1 MNKTLFHSLTFPPDT
16 ISTGMIV
23 SEIAEGINAELHNVE
38 VLASSP
44 QYNSKSVE
52 SFDNSDENLSIGSY
66 KNIKVHYIKSKP
78 RKFSSSSRFFQ
89 WIEFNFKSIL
99 FIYKKRSDYD
109 NIFIFSYPP
118 TMNLVCIFTSKIL
131 KINTVYSLWELYPEI
146 AEKLNEEPNKILKL
160 IFKYID
166 NYALKNVDNVVVN
179 SDELKN
185 YLINKRKI
193 NENKIN
199 VINHFSPFLKSNY
212 APNFDLNYIFYAGN
226 TGRPQNLS
234 AFLRYFQKYFPS
246 DWKLDIY
253 GAGQEF
259 DNLSEFSNDNIRIN
273 NYLDRKELENA
284 TKEIPFALICL
295 DYEITFEGFPG
306 KTFDYLNMNKVLINF
321 SNPNSVV
328 SKLIDKYGLGFN
340 IDLEHPESL
349 IGKLEDMKS
358 SNKISKILENIKYF
372 QQSVS
377 NKEIAFK
384 SYLELISSSSE

>member
-1 MNKTLFHSLTFPPDT
+1 MKKTLFHSLTFPPDT

-23 SEIAEGINAELHNVE
+23 SEIAEGINTELHNVE

-44 QYNSKSVE
+44 QYNVKSVE
-52 SFDNSDENLSIGSY
+52 LFDNSDENLSIGSY
-66 KNIKVHYIKSKP
+66 KNIKVNYIKSKP
-78 RKFSSSSRFFQ
+78 RKFSNSSRFFQ

-99 FIYKKRSDYD
+99 FIYKNRSDYD

-118 TMNLVCIFTSKIL
+118 TMNLVCIFTSRIL

-160 IFKYID
+160 FFKYID
-166 NYALKNVDNVVVN
+166 NYALKTVNKVVVN
-179 SDELKN
+179 SDDLKN
-185 YLINKRKI
+185 YLINKRNI
-193 NENKIN
+193 TANKIN
-199 VINHFSPFLKSNY
+199 VINHFSPFMKSNY
-212 APNFDLNYIFYAGN
+212 VPNFELNNIFYAGN

-259 DNLSEFSNDNIRIN
+259 NKLSEFSNDNIRIN
-273 NYLDRKELENA
+273 NYLERKELENL

-340 IDLEHPESL
+340 IDLKNPESL
-349 IGKLEDMKS
+349 TGKLENMKN
-358 SNKISKILENIKYF
+358 SNEISKILDNIKYF

-384 SYLELISSSSE
+384 SYLELISSSS

>member
-1 MNKTLFHSLTFPPDT
+1 MKKTLFHSLTFPPDT

-23 SEIAEGINAELHNVE
+23 SEIADGINRELKNVE
-38 VLASSP
+38 VLVSSP
-44 QYNSKSVE
+44 QYNLKSVE
-52 SFDNSDENLSIGSY
+52 TFNNSDKNLINGSY
-66 KNIKVHYIKSKP
+66 KNIKVNYIKSKP
-78 RKFSSSSRFFQ
+78 RKFSNSSRFFQ
-89 WIEFNFKSIL
+89 WIEFNYKSIL
-99 FIYKKRSDYD
+99 FIYKNRSNYD

-160 IFKYID
+160 FFKYID
-166 NYALKNVDNVVVN
+166 NYSLKNVGTVVVN
-179 SDELKN
+179 SDDLKN

-193 NENKIN
+193 TANKIN
-199 VINHFSPFLKSNY
+199 VINHFSPFVKSDY
-212 APNFDLNYIFYAGN
+212 EPNFELNNIFYAGN

-246 DWKLDIY
+246 EWKLDIY

-259 DNLSEFSNDNIRIN
+259 NNLSEFSNDNIRIN
-273 NYLDRKELENA
+273 NYLERQELENV
-284 TKEIPFALICL
+284 TKDIPFALICL

-340 IDLEHPESL
+340 IDLNNPESL
-349 IGKLEDMKS
+349 KGKLENMKS
-358 SNKISKILENIKYF
+358 SNEISKILENIKYF

-377 NKEIAFK
+377 NKEIALK
-384 SYLELISSSSE
+384 SYLELISPSS

>member
-1 MNKTLFHSLTFPPDT
+1 MKKTLFHSLTFPPDT

-23 SEIAEGINAELHNVE
+23 SEIAEGINTELHNVE

-44 QYNSKSVE
+44 QYNVKSVE
-52 SFDNSDENLSIGSY
+52 LFDNSDENLSIGSY
-66 KNIKVHYIKSKP
+66 KNIKVNYIKSKP
-78 RKFSSSSRFFQ
+78 RKFSNSSRFFQ

-99 FIYKKRSDYD
+99 FIYKNRSDYD

-118 TMNLVCIFTSKIL
+118 TMNLVCIFTSRIL

-146 AEKLNEEPNKILKL
+146 SEKLNEDPNKILKL
-160 IFKYID
+160 FFKYID
-166 NYALKNVDNVVVN
+166 NYALKTVNKVVVN
-179 SDELKN
+179 SEDLKN
-185 YLINKRKI
+185 YLINNRNI
-193 NENKIN
+193 TANKII
-199 VINHFSPFLKSNY
+199 VINHFSPFMKSNY
-212 APNFDLNYIFYAGN
+212 VPNFELNNIFYAGN

-259 DNLSEFSNDNIRIN
+259 NKLSEFSNDNIRIN
-273 NYLDRKELENA
+273 NYLERKELENL

-340 IDLEHPESL
+340 IDLKNPESFT
-349 IGKLEDMKS
+349 GKLENMKN
-358 SNKISKILENIKYF
+358 SNEISKILDNIKYF

-384 SYLELISSSSE
+384 SYLELISSSS

>member
-1 MNKTLFHSLTFPPDT
+1 MKKTLFHSLTFPPDT

-23 SEIAEGINAELHNVE
+23 SEIAEGINTELHNVE

-44 QYNSKSVE
+44 QYNVKSVE
-52 SFDNSDENLSIGSY
+52 LFDNSDENLSIGSY
-66 KNIKVHYIKSKP
+66 KNIKVNYIKSKP
-78 RKFSSSSRFFQ
+78 RKFSNSSRFFQ

-99 FIYKKRSDYD
+99 FIYKNRSDYD
-109 NIFIFSYPP
+109 NILIFSYPP
-118 TMNLVCIFTSKIL
+118 TMNLVCIFTSRIL

-146 AEKLNEEPNKILKL
+146 SEKLNEDPNKILKL
-160 IFKYID
+160 FFKYID
-166 NYALKNVDNVVVN
+166 NYALKTVNKVVVN
-179 SDELKN
+179 SEDLKN
-185 YLINKRKI
+185 YLINNRNI
-193 NENKIN
+193 TANKII
-199 VINHFSPFLKSNY
+199 VINHFSPFMKSNY
-212 APNFDLNYIFYAGN
+212 VPNFELNNIFYAGN

-259 DNLSEFSNDNIRIN
+259 NKLSEFSNDNIRIN
-273 NYLDRKELENA
+273 NYLERKELENV
-284 TKEIPFALICL
+284 TKDIPFALICL

-340 IDLEHPESL
+340 IDLKNPESFT
-349 IGKLEDMKS
+349 GKLENMKN
-358 SNKISKILENIKYF
+358 SNEISKILDNIKYF

-384 SYLELISSSSE
+384 SYLELISSSS

>member
-1 MNKTLFHSLTFPPDT
+1 MKKTLFHSLTFPPDT

-23 SEIAEGINAELHNVE
+23 SEIAEGINTELHNVE

-44 QYNSKSVE
+44 QYNVKSVE
-52 SFDNSDENLSIGSY
+52 LFDNSDENLSIGSY
-66 KNIKVHYIKSKP
+66 KNIKVNYIKSKP
-78 RKFSSSSRFFQ
+78 RKFSNSSRFFQ

-99 FIYKKRSDYD
+99 FIYKNRSDYD

-118 TMNLVCIFTSKIL
+118 TMNLVCIFTSRIL

-146 AEKLNEEPNKILKL
+146 SEKLNEDPNKILKL
-160 IFKYID
+160 FFKYID
-166 NYALKNVDNVVVN
+166 NYALKTVNKVVVN
-179 SDELKN
+179 SEDLKN
-185 YLINKRKI
+185 YLINNRNI
-193 NENKIN
+193 TANKII
-199 VINHFSPFLKSNY
+199 VINHFSPFMKSNY
-212 APNFDLNYIFYAGN
+212 VPNFELNNIFYAGN

-259 DNLSEFSNDNIRIN
+259 NKLSEFSNDNIRIN
-273 NYLDRKELENA
+273 NYLERKELENL

-340 IDLEHPESL
+340 IDLENPESL
-349 IGKLEDMKS
+349 RGKLEDMKS
-358 SNKISKILENIKYF
+358 SNEISKILKNIKYF

-384 SYLELISSSSE
+384 SYLGLISSSS

>member
-1 MNKTLFHSLTFPPDT
+1 MKKTLFHSLTFPPDT

-23 SEIAEGINAELHNVE
+23 SEIAEGINTELHNVE

-44 QYNSKSVE
+44 QYNVKSVE
-52 SFDNSDENLSIGSY
+52 LFDNSDENLSIGSY
-66 KNIKVHYIKSKP
+66 KNIKVNYIKSKP
-78 RKFSSSSRFFQ
+78 RKFSNSSRFFQ

-99 FIYKKRSDYD
+99 FIYKNRSDYD

-118 TMNLVCIFTSKIL
+118 TMNLVCIFTSRIL

-146 AEKLNEEPNKILKL
+146 SEKLNEDPNKILKL
-160 IFKYID
+160 FFKYID
-166 NYALKNVDNVVVN
+166 NYALKTVNKVVVN
-179 SDELKN
+179 SEDLKN
-185 YLINKRKI
+185 YLINNRNI
-193 NENKIN
+193 TANKII
-199 VINHFSPFLKSNY
+199 VINHFSPFMKSNY
-212 APNFDLNYIFYAGN
+212 VPNFELNNIFYAGN

-259 DNLSEFSNDNIRIN
+259 NNLSEFSNDNIRIN
-273 NYLDRKELENA
+273 NYLERKELENV

-340 IDLEHPESL
+340 IDLENPESL
-349 IGKLEDMKS
+349 RGKLEDMKS
-358 SNKISKILENIKYF
+358 SNEISKILENIKYF

-384 SYLELISSSSE
+384 SYLGLISSSS

>member
-1 MNKTLFHSLTFPPDT
+1 MKKTLFHSLTFPPDT

-23 SEIAEGINAELHNVE
+23 SEIADGINREQKNVE
-38 VLASSP
+38 VLVSSP
-44 QYNSKSVE
+44 QYNLKSVE
-52 SFDNSDENLSIGSY
+52 TFNNSDKNLINESY
-66 KNIKVHYIKSKP
+66 KNIKVNYIKSKP
-78 RKFSSSSRFFQ
+78 RKFSNSSRFFQ
-89 WIEFNFKSIL
+89 WIEFNYKSIL
-99 FIYKKRSDYD
+99 FIYKNRSNYD

-160 IFKYID
+160 FFKYID
-166 NYALKNVDNVVVN
+166 NYSLKNVGTVVVN
-179 SDELKN
+179 SDDLKN
-185 YLINKRKI
+185 YLINNRKI
-193 NENKIN
+193 NANKIN
-199 VINHFSPFLKSNY
+199 VVNHFSPFVKSDY
-212 APNFDLNYIFYAGN
+212 EPNFELNNIFYAGN

-246 DWKLDIY
+246 EWKLNIY

-259 DNLSEFSNDNIRIN
+259 NNLSEFSNDNIRIN
-273 NYLDRKELENA
+273 NYLERQELENV
-284 TKEIPFALICL
+284 TKDIPFALICL

-340 IDLEHPESL
+340 IDLNNPESL
-349 IGKLEDMKS
+349 KGKLENMKS
-358 SNKISKILENIKYF
+358 SNEISKILENIKYF

-384 SYLELISSSSE
+384 SYLELISPSS

>member
-1 MNKTLFHSLTFPPDT
+1 MKKTLFHSLTFPPDT

-23 SEIAEGINAELHNVE
+23 SEVAKGINTELQNVE

-44 QYNSKSVE
+44 QYNLKSVE
-52 SFDNSDENLSIGSY
+52 SFNNNDVNISIGSY
-66 KNIKVHYIKSKP
+66 ENIKVHYIKSKP
-78 RKFSSSSRFFQ
+78 RKFSNSSRFFQ

-99 FIYKKRSDYD
+99 FIYKNRNHYD

-118 TMNLVCIFTSKIL
+118 TMNLVCIFTSRIL

-160 IFKYID
+160 FFKYID
-166 NYALKNVDNVVVN
+166 NYALKNVSKVVVN
-179 SDELKN
+179 SDDLKN

-193 NENKIN
+193 TSNKIN
-199 VINHFSPFLKSNY
+199 VINHFSPYVKSNY
-212 APNFDLNYIFYAGN
+212 EPNFELNNIFYAGN

-234 AFLRYFQKYFPS
+234 AFLRYFKKYFPTE
-246 DWKLDIY
+246 WKLDIY

-259 DNLSEFSNDNIRIN
+259 KNLSEFSSDNIRIN
-273 NYLDRKELENA
+273 SYLERKELENV

-295 DYEITFEGFPG
+295 DYQITFEGFPG
-306 KTFDYLNMNKVLINF
+306 KTFDYLNMNKVLLNF

-349 IGKLEDMKS
+349 LGKLESMKNTS
-358 SNKISKILENIKYF
+358 EINKVLKNIKCF

-377 NKEIAFK
+377 NKEVAFK
-384 SYLELISSSSE
+384 SYLELISSSS

>member
-1 MNKTLFHSLTFPPDT
+1 MKKTLFHSLTFPPDT

-23 SEIAEGINAELHNVE
+23 SEIAEGINTELHNVE

-44 QYNSKSVE
+44 QYNVKSVE
-52 SFDNSDENLSIGSY
+52 LFDNSDENLSVGSY
-66 KNIKVHYIKSKP
+66 KNIKVNYIKSKP
-78 RKFSSSSRFFQ
+78 RKFSNSSRFFQ

-99 FIYKKRSDYD
+99 FIYKNRSDYD

-118 TMNLVCIFTSKIL
+118 TMNLVCIFTSRIL

-146 AEKLNEEPNKILKL
+146 SEKLNEDPNKILKL
-160 IFKYID
+160 FFKYID
-166 NYALKNVDNVVVN
+166 NYALKTVNKVVVN
-179 SDELKN
+179 SDDLKN
-185 YLINKRKI
+185 YLINNRNI
-193 NENKIN
+193 TANKII
-199 VINHFSPFLKSNY
+199 VINHFSPFMKSNY
-212 APNFDLNYIFYAGN
+212 VPNFELNNIFYAGN
-226 TGRPQNLS
+226 TGKPQNLS

-259 DNLSEFSNDNIRIN
+259 NKMSEFSNDNIRIN
-273 NYLDRKELENA
+273 NYLERKELENL

-295 DYEITFEGFPG
+295 DYGITFEGFPG

-340 IDLEHPESL
+340 IDLKNPESL
-349 IGKLEDMKS
+349 RGKLENMK
-358 SNKISKILENIKYF
+358 NTNEISKILENIKYF
-372 QQSVS
+372 QQRVS

-384 SYLELISSSSE
+384 SYLELISSSS

>member
-1 MNKTLFHSLTFPPDT
+1 MKKTLFHSLTFPPDT

-23 SEIAEGINAELHNVE
+23 SEIADGINRELKNVE
-38 VLASSP
+38 VLVSSP
-44 QYNSKSVE
+44 QYNLKSVE
-52 SFDNSDENLSIGSY
+52 TFNNSDKNLINGSY
-66 KNIKVHYIKSKP
+66 KNIKVHYIKSKQ
-78 RKFSSSSRFFQ
+78 RKFSNSSRFFQ
-89 WIEFNFKSIL
+89 WIEFNYKSIL
-99 FIYKKRSDYD
+99 FIYKNRSNYD

-160 IFKYID
+160 FFKYID
-166 NYALKNVDNVVVN
+166 NYSLKNVGTVVVN
-179 SDELKN
+179 SDDLKN

-193 NENKIN
+193 TANKIN
-199 VINHFSPFLKSNY
+199 VVNHFSPFVKSDY
-212 APNFDLNYIFYAGN
+212 EPNFELNNIFYAGN

-246 DWKLDIY
+246 EWKLNIY

-259 DNLSEFSNDNIRIN
+259 NNLSEFSNDNIRIN
-273 NYLDRKELENA
+273 NYLERQELENV
-284 TKEIPFALICL
+284 TKDIPFALICL

-340 IDLEHPESL
+340 IDLNNPESL
-349 IGKLEDMKS
+349 KGKLENMKS
-358 SNKISKILENIKYF
+358 SNEISKILENIKYF

-384 SYLELISSSSE
+384 SYLELISPSS

>member
-1 MNKTLFHSLTFPPDT
+1 MKKTLFHSLTFPPDT

-23 SEIAEGINAELHNVE
+23 SEIAEGINTELHNVE

-44 QYNSKSVE
+44 QYNVKSVE
-52 SFDNSDENLSIGSY
+52 LFDNSDENLRIGSY
-66 KNIKVHYIKSKP
+66 KNIKVNYIKSKP
-78 RKFSSSSRFFQ
+78 RKFSNSSRFFQ

-99 FIYKKRSDYD
+99 FIYKNRSDYD

-118 TMNLVCIFTSKIL
+118 TMNLVCIFTSRIL

-146 AEKLNEEPNKILKL
+146 SEKLNKDPNKILKQL
-160 IFKYID
+160 FKYID
-166 NYALKNVDNVVVN
+166 NYALKAVNKVVVN
-179 SDELKN
+179 SEDLKN
-185 YLINKRKI
+185 YLINSRNI
-193 NENKIN
+193 TANKII
-199 VINHFSPFLKSNY
+199 VINHFSPFMKSNY
-212 APNFDLNYIFYAGN
+212 APNFELNNIFYAGN

-259 DNLSEFSNDNIRIN
+259 NKLSEFSNDNIRIN
-273 NYLDRKELENA
+273 NYLERKELENL

-340 IDLEHPESL
+340 IDLKNPESL
-349 IGKLEDMKS
+349 RGKLENMKNS
-358 SNKISKILENIKYF
+358 NEINKILDNIKYF

-384 SYLELISSSSE
+384 SYIELISSSS

>member
-1 MNKTLFHSLTFPPDT
+1 MKKTLFHSLTFPPDT

-23 SEIAEGINAELHNVE
+23 SEIAEGINTELHNVE

-44 QYNSKSVE
+44 QYNVKSVE
-52 SFDNSDENLSIGSY
+52 LFDNSDENLSIGSY
-66 KNIKVHYIKSKP
+66 KNIKVNYIKSKP
-78 RKFSSSSRFFQ
+78 RKFSNSSRFFQ

-99 FIYKKRSDYD
+99 FIYKNRSHYD

-118 TMNLVCIFTSKIL
+118 TMNLVCIFTSRIL
-131 KINTVYSLWELYPEI
+131 KINTFYSLWELYPEI
-146 AEKLNEEPNKILKL
+146 SEKLNEDPNKILKL
-160 IFKYID
+160 FFKYID
-166 NYALKNVDNVVVN
+166 NYALKTVNKVVVN
-179 SDELKN
+179 SEDLKN
-185 YLINKRKI
+185 YLINNRNI
-193 NENKIN
+193 TANKII
-199 VINHFSPFLKSNY
+199 VINHFSPFMKSNY
-212 APNFDLNYIFYAGN
+212 VPNFELNNIFYAGN

-259 DNLSEFSNDNIRIN
+259 NKLSEFSNDNIRIN
-273 NYLDRKELENA
+273 NYLERKELENL

-340 IDLEHPESL
+340 IDLKNPESL
-349 IGKLEDMKS
+349 RGKLEIMKN
-358 SNKISKILENIKYF
+358 SNEISKILENIKYF

-384 SYLELISSSSE
+384 SYLELISSSS

>member
-1 MNKTLFHSLTFPPDT
+1 MKKTLFHSLTFPPDT

-23 SEIAEGINAELHNVE
+23 SEIAEGINTELHNVE

-44 QYNSKSVE
+44 QYNLKSVE
-52 SFDNSDENLSIGSY
+52 LFDNSDKNLSIGSY

-78 RKFSSSSRFFQ
+78 RKFSNSSRFLQ

-99 FIYKKRSDYD
+99 FIYKNRTHYD

-160 IFKYID
+160 FFKYID
-166 NYALKNVDNVVVN
+166 NYALKTVNKVVVN
-179 SDELKN
+179 SDDLKN
-185 YLINKRKI
+185 YLINKRNI
-193 NENKIN
+193 TANKIN
-199 VINHFSPFLKSNY
+199 VINHFSPFMKSNY
-212 APNFDLNYIFYAGN
+212 VPNFELNNIFYAGN

-234 AFLRYFQKYFPS
+234 AFVRYFQKHFPS

-259 DNLSEFSNDNIRIN
+259 NKLSEFSNDNIRIN
-273 NYLDRKELENA
+273 NYLERKELENV

-340 IDLEHPESL
+340 IDLENPESL
-349 IGKLEDMKS
+349 RGKLEDMKS
-358 SNKISKILENIKYF
+358 SNEISKILENIKYF
-372 QQSVS
+372 QESVS

-384 SYLELISSSSE
+384 SYLGLISSSS

>member
-1 MNKTLFHSLTFPPDT
+1 MKKTLFHSLTFPPDT

-23 SEIAEGINAELHNVE
+23 SEIADGINREQKNVE
-38 VLASSP
+38 VLVSSP
-44 QYNSKSVE
+44 QYNLKSVE
-52 SFDNSDENLSIGSY
+52 TFNNSDKNLINGSY

-78 RKFSSSSRFFQ
+78 RKFSNSSRFFQ
-89 WIEFNFKSIL
+89 WIEFNYKSIL
-99 FIYKKRSDYD
+99 FIYKNRSNYD

-160 IFKYID
+160 FFKYID
-166 NYALKNVDNVVVN
+166 NYSLKNVGTVVVN
-179 SDELKN
+179 SDDLKN

-193 NENKIN
+193 TANKIN
-199 VINHFSPFLKSNY
+199 VVNHFSPFVKSDY
-212 APNFDLNYIFYAGN
+212 EPNFELNNIFYAGN

-246 DWKLDIY
+246 EWKLDIY

-259 DNLSEFSNDNIRIN
+259 NNLSEFSNDNIRIN
-273 NYLDRKELENA
+273 NYLERQELENV
-284 TKEIPFALICL
+284 TKDIPFALICL

-340 IDLEHPESL
+340 IDLNNPESL
-349 IGKLEDMKS
+349 KGKLENMKS
-358 SNKISKILENIKYF
+358 SNEISKILENIKYF

-384 SYLELISSSSE
+384 SYLELISSSS

>member
-1 MNKTLFHSLTFPPDT
+1 MKKTLFHSLTFPPDT

-23 SEIAEGINAELHNVE
+23 SEIAEGINTELHNVE

-44 QYNSKSVE
+44 QYNLKSVE
-52 SFDNSDENLSIGSY
+52 LFDNSDENLSIGSY
-66 KNIKVHYIKSKP
+66 KNIKVNYIKSKP
-78 RKFSSSSRFFQ
+78 RKFSNSSRFFQ

-99 FIYKKRSDYD
+99 FIYKNRSDYD

-118 TMNLVCIFTSKIL
+118 TMNLVCIFTSRIL

-146 AEKLNEEPNKILKL
+146 SEKLNEDPNKILKL
-160 IFKYID
+160 FFKYID
-166 NYALKNVDNVVVN
+166 NYALKTVNNVVVN
-179 SDELKN
+179 SEDLKN
-185 YLINKRKI
+185 YLINNRNI
-193 NENKIN
+193 TANKII
-199 VINHFSPFLKSNY
+199 VINHFSPFMKSNY
-212 APNFDLNYIFYAGN
+212 VPNFELNNIFYAGN

-234 AFLRYFQKYFPS
+234 EFLRYFQKYFPS

-259 DNLSEFSNDNIRIN
+259 NTLSEFSNDNIRIN
-273 NYLDRKELENA
+273 NYLERKELENL

-340 IDLEHPESL
+340 IDLKNPESL
-349 IGKLEDMKS
+349 TGKLENIKN
-358 SNKISKILENIKYF
+358 SNEISKILDNIKYF

-384 SYLELISSSSE
+384 SYLELISSSS

>member
-1 MNKTLFHSLTFPPDT
+1 MKKTLFHSLTFPPDT

-23 SEIAEGINAELHNVE
+23 SEIAEGINTELHNVE

-44 QYNSKSVE
+44 QYNVKSVE
-52 SFDNSDENLSIGSY
+52 LFDNSDENLSVGSY
-66 KNIKVHYIKSKP
+66 KNIKVNYINSKP
-78 RKFSSSSRFFQ
+78 RKFSNSSRFFQ

-99 FIYKKRSDYD
+99 FIYKNRSDYD

-118 TMNLVCIFTSKIL
+118 TMNLVCIFTSRIL

-146 AEKLNEEPNKILKL
+146 SEKLNEDPNKILKL
-160 IFKYID
+160 FFKYID
-166 NYALKNVDNVVVN
+166 NYALKTVNKVVVN
-179 SDELKN
+179 SDDLKN
-185 YLINKRKI
+185 YLINNRNI
-193 NENKIN
+193 TANKII
-199 VINHFSPFLKSNY
+199 VINHFSPFMKSNY
-212 APNFDLNYIFYAGN
+212 VPNFELNNIFYAGN

-259 DNLSEFSNDNIRIN
+259 NKMSEFSNDNIRIN
-273 NYLDRKELENA
+273 NYLERKELENL

-340 IDLEHPESL
+340 IDLKNPESL
-349 IGKLEDMKS
+349 RGKLENMK
-358 SNKISKILENIKYF
+358 NTNEISKILENIKYF
-372 QQSVS
+372 QQRVS

-384 SYLELISSSSE
+384 SYLELISSSS